1 MGLRMDVRDAGTFPS
16 GDQVR
21 AAPGPL
27 ILERAESDLR
37 KPFSWLNPRD
47 GNGISG
53 GGEKERSKRL
63 FHQPRPWMPKMTM
76 PDRPT
81 ATQMK
86 DCLGTMGRLDET
98 LRPCS
103 GDRAQIRA
111 AGARNT
117 LRSPSRETVEI
128 VGKGRLIEP
137 LVPLPDR
144 GGEIPN
150 QAHSSRDYVPSMCV
164 RCSRLRESEKKR
176 PSLA

>member
-1 MGLRMDVRDAGTFPS
+1 MDVRDAGTFPS
-16 GDQVR
+16 DDQVR

-27 ILERAESDLR
+27 IRERAESDWR

-47 GNGISG
+47 GNGIL
-53 GGEKERSKRL
+53 GGEEKARLKRL
-63 FHQPRPWMPKMTM
+63 FHQPRPSMPRMTM

-81 ATQMK
+81 VTQMR
-86 DCLGTMGRLDET
+86 DYSGTMGRLDET

-103 GDRAQIRA
+103 GDRAQTRT

-117 LRSPSRETVEI
+117 LRSPSRGTVEI
-128 VGKGRLIEP
+128 VGKGRLIE
-137 LVPLPDR
+137 LRVPLPDP
-144 GGEIPN
+144 GGEILN
-150 QAHSSRDYVPSMCV
+150 RAHSSRDYVPSMYV